1 MNEFNEKNTTRTEF
15 QNYYYSNTTDAREW
29 LWNVADTAFGDA
41 DAETLEVVDD
51 CEKNWLISFLSSH
64 GFDKEN
70 IHETSNMSHADLFS
84 YNPKKNKLYV
94 WECKERDCTSQ
105 HYRDKETGLN
115 TTLLDDEKT
124 TYLKNGLANFN
135 DMIADSEN
143 NIEVVIST
151 VHFYKDG
158 NVYFFNL
165 EDFNPKWDRVIWT
178 ERTHKKKTG
187 SREKVQLLCHF
198 YDLDKA
204 RLAVHDEQIKT
215 FYSPR

>member
-1 MNEFNEKNTTRTEF
+1 MNEKNTNLTEF
-15 QNYYYSNTTDAREW
+15 QNYYYTNSTDAREW

-41 DAETLEVVDD
+41 DAETLEVVDNA
-51 CEKNWLISFLSSH
+51 EKNWLISFLSSH
-64 GFDKEN
+64 GFEKEN

-94 WECKERDCTSQ
+94 WETKERDIPSTL
-105 HYRDKETGLN
+105 YKTA
-115 TTLLDDEKT
+115 LLDDEKT

-135 DMIADSEN
+135 DLISETDN
-143 NIEVVIST
+143 KIEVVIST

-165 EDFNPKWDRVIWT
+165 EDYNPKWDRVIWT
-178 ERTHKKKTG
+178 ERTHKKKSG

-198 YDLDKA
+198 FLMQNP
-204 RLAVHDEQIKT
+204 RLMLHDEQVKS
-215 FYSPR
+215 FYQN

>member
-1 MNEFNEKNTTRTEF
+1 MKYNEKNTNLTEF
-15 QNYYYSNTTDAREW
+15 QNYYYTNSTDAREW
-29 LWNVADTAFGDA
+29 LWNVADTAFGTSN
-41 DAETLEVVDD
+41 AEKLEVVDD
-51 CEKNWLISFLSSH
+51 CEKNWLINYLTDH
-64 GFDKEN
+64 GFEAEN
-70 IHETSNMSHADLFS
+70 IHEPVGNMCHCDLFS

-94 WECKERDCTSQ
+94 WETKERDIPSTL
-105 HYRDKETGLN
+105 YKTA
-115 TTLLDDEKT
+115 LLDDEKT

-165 EDFNPKWDRVIWT
+165 DDYNPKWDRVIWT
-178 ERTHKKKTG
+178 ERTHKKKSG

-198 YDLDKA
+198 YLMQNT
-204 RLAVHDEQIKT
+204 RLMLHDEKVKS
-215 FYSPR
+215 FYQN